1 MRKSILGALLLM
13 GCTSG
18 GAGGGLGGAGADNSD
33 EASTGGTTSESSDG
47 GGSGGSGTGGSGSTC
62 VSPEEMTPV
71 GCAEERPDLGSC
83 VLVARDADG
92 DGFPGECEVPD
103 RPGVTF
109 LRHPTDPSKAWDCRD
124 DRSSIHPGAWD
135 GPPIPG
141 RPNRCNDDRDND
153 CSGIEDDGEAVYEG
167 KTYTCTCSE
176 NGPLLPCGETPQGE
190 SIVFPGGSPQGECK
204 WGARICDDGRWEEC
218 NGAVG
223 PRNETCA
230 QYLAHPD
237 KDYDCDG
244 TPASEELD
252 DPEHGVVDTRVFY
265 CDVDGDG
272 RLAIDEES
280 VLTVRACAPP
290 TTGCGPGDAGS
301 WIESPQSSAFADCD
315 DDDPDVGGLNQA
327 EVCDGKDNDCDGYV
341 DEDIL
346 FDNQNATFDCVG
358 GTPVILSCSAGKLS
372 CDNNILGNGC
382 ETSID
387 LNHCYDCET
396 ACHFACSAIT
406 EECAE
411 VTALALGNEFSCVK
425 MQDGRVSC
433 FGEGSSGQL
442 GDGQSLD
449 SSTPVLVLD
458 LQDPQQIKAG
468 GSHMCAI
475 AEDSRVFCWG
485 EGADG
490 QVGTDAGE
498 DLPKPNTTFA
508 IDFELLTGAP
518 AESLGL
524 GTAHSCAITTNHQLQ
539 CWGRGTKGQLGDGG
553 EDSRSVPMD
562 AYKFVDE
569 DYPPFDDAVEVTA
582 GDEHTC
588 ARTTAGLVFC
598 AGESA
603 DGRLGVSS
611 PSEELF
617 FEQVSDLTDV
627 ASVSAGWNH
636 TCAVE
641 EGKVFCWGKNDWGQI
656 GKYGA
661 PSYATPQEVAGIS
674 TAVVVA
680 SGGAFSCAL
689 LQDATISCWGD
700 NTAGQ
705 LGPLGP
711 SGSSPSPVVID
722 GPTDVVEIEAGGGH
736 VCARRSNNQVYCWG
750 ANQSGQLGRGSQ
762 STGSATPSPPSPL
775 SNSPL

>member
-372 CDNNILGNGC
+372 CDEDILGNGC

-387 LNHCYDCET
+387 IDHCYACET
-396 ACHFACSAIT
+396 ACDLVCSQAVEDCAII
-406 EECAE
+406 ES
-411 VTALALGNEFSCVK
+411 LALGDLFSCGLLS
-425 MQDGRVSC
+425 DGRIAC
-433 FGEGSSGQL
+433 WGEGSSGQL
-442 GDGQSLD
+442 GDGQGLD
-449 SSTPVLVLD
+449 SQAPVLVLGVTD
-458 LQDPQQIKAG
+458 AQ
-468 GSHMCAI
+468 AI
-475 AEDSRVFCWG
+475 AAGWSHVCFIREGGAVHCFG
-485 EGADG
+485 ESDDG
-490 QVGTDAGE
+490 RLGRPVE
-498 DLPKPNTTFA
+498 PDLTSPDLSLVVHIQDTATS
-508 IDFELLTGAP
+508 L
-518 AESLGL
+518 SLGL
-524 GTAHSCAITTNHQLQ
+524 GHSCAVTASATLK
-539 CWGRGTKGQLGDGG
+539 CWGDGSKGQLGNEGIA
-553 EDSRSVPMD
+553 SQPIPAD
-562 AYKFVDE
+562 AYRLDE
-569 DYPPFDDAVEVTA
+569 DGMDSPLEDVVEVAA
-582 GDEHTC
+582 GREHTC
-588 ARTTAGLVFC
+588 ARTSEGIVYCTGDSSYDQIGAPIWGEPGYFEAIADLEDVSSLC
-598 AGESA
+598 AGS
-603 DGRLGVSS
+603 
-611 PSEELF
+611 
-617 FEQVSDLTDV
+617 QH
-627 ASVSAGWNH
+627 N
-636 TCAVE
+636 CAVSG
-641 EGKVFCWGKNDWGQI
+641 GKVYCWGRNDDGQV
-656 GKYGA
+656 GQTSGA
-661 PSYATPQEVAGIS
+661 THSTPQEVSGLTS
-674 TAVVVA
+674 AVAVA
-680 SGGAFSCAL
+680 CGTSHSCAL
-689 LQDATISCWGD
+689 LADETVKCWGS
-700 NTAGQ
+700 NSHGQ

-711 SGSSPSPVVID
+711 VNGMSAAPLAID
-722 GPTDVVEIEAGGGH
+722 GISGATALVIGGMHSCVLRDDGPPL
-736 VCARRSNNQVYCWG
+736 CWG
-750 ANQSGQLGRGSQ
+750 DNQRGQLGRQG
-762 STGSATPSPPSPL
+762 GPSFDPAPEPIEPL
-775 SNSPL
+775 SQLPM